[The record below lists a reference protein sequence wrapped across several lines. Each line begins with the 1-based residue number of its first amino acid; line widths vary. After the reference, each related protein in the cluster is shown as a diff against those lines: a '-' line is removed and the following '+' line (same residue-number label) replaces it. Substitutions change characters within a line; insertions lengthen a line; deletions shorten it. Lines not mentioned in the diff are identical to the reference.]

1 MAALGPGGYARND
14 AVEKLPS
21 IMAGVPAR
29 RAQSSPPP
37 VPPLCLRRRTRLSA
51 APEDTVQNRVS
62 LEKVLGITAQNSNG
76 LTCDPSTGH
85 VAYLAG
91 CVVVILNPKENK
103 QQHLFNTA
111 RKSLSALAF
120 SPDGKYIV
128 TGENG
133 HRPAVRIW
141 DVEEKSQVAEML
153 GHKYGVAC
161 VAFSPNMKHIV
172 SMGYQHDM
180 VLNVWDWKKDIVV
193 ASNKVSCRVIAL
205 SFSEDSSYFVTV
217 GNRHVRFWFL
227 EVSTEAKVTGT
238 VPLVGRSG
246 ILGELHNN
254 VFCGV
259 ACGRGQMTGSTFCVS
274 YSGLLCQFNEKRVL
288 EKWINLKVSLSSCL
302 CVSQEL
308 IFCGCTDGIVRI
320 FQAHSLQ
327 YLANLPKPHYLGV
340 DVAQGLEPSFL
351 FCRKSEAIYPDTVAL
366 IFDPIH
372 QWLSCVYKDHS
383 IYIWDVRDINK
394 VGKVWSELFH
404 SSYVWNVE
412 VYPEFED
419 QRACLPSGSFLT
431 CSSDN
436 TIRFWNM
443 DSSPDSHWQK
453 NIFSNTLLKVVYVEN
468 DIQHLQ
474 NMSHFPDRGSEN
486 GMPVDMKAGVRVMQV
501 SPDGQHLA
509 SGDRS
514 GNLRIHELHFMD
526 ELVKVEAHDAEVL
539 CLEYSKPETGLTL
552 LASASR
558 DRLIHVLNVE
568 KNYNLEQTLDD
579 HSSSIT
585 AIKFAG
591 HRDIQMISCGADK
604 SIYFRSAQRASDG
617 LHFVRTHHVAEKTT
631 LYDMDIDI
639 TQKYVA
645 VACQDR
651 NVRVYNT
658 MNGKQKKCYKGS
670 QGDEGSLL
678 KVHVDPS
685 GTFLATSCSDKS
697 ISVIDFY
704 SGECIAKMFG
714 HSEIVTGMK
723 FTYDCRHLITVS
735 GDSCVFIW
743 HLGPEITNCMKQHL
757 LEMDRCEQQQQDTK
771 DRNWSSR
778 SRQETYASMP
788 NEICS
793 LSPGEQTEDELEEEC
808 EPEELLK
815 TPSKES
821 LDPDPRCLLTNGK
834 LPLWAKR
841 LLGDD
846 DVADSS
852 AFHAKRSYQPHGR
865 WAERADQEP
874 LKTIL
879 DARDLDCYFTP
890 MKPENLE
897 DSVLDTVESQRL
909 AGLLSES
916 ESPQDNGCGPPSL
929 PPLQRESSEASELI
943 IYPLETEVT
952 VTGTDSKYCA
962 EEVERVPGDQ
972 QGDSYLRAPSIGSK
986 DQSPPEDSGESEA
999 DLECSFTT
1007 IHSSPPQPDPDPQF
1021 DVTPPTPGC
1030 PGTTEELSQ
1039 PEVPSISNG
1048 SLPQTPE
1055 QEKFLR
1061 HHFETLT
1068 DAHPEELFHGSLRDL
1083 KASEAEDDF
1092 FNPRLSISGQFLSR
1106 LQKTSRFTHTFPS
1119 RLPLHLVKSPEVKLT
1134 DLGGS
1139 PPRAEPLR
1147 AGTGYT
1153 CPGRTNVISGGKAE
1167 EPLETLEAWS
1177 PLNKKPPTPAALP
1190 TPGLA
1195 QGVHTPAARSCVE
1208 ATASSCA
1215 KIPRSISVEDSEGP
1229 VLAEPARPLCRSSSL
1244 GELASLG
1251 QELQVITTTVTP
1263 SSDSEGQEAALPSRG
1278 NHEARA
1284 SLKLT
1289 LSSICDRPVLP
1300 PPQLEPP
1307 STCVWSQEPV
1317 ATQPNVMVTTASFLA
1332 PSPVDGS
1339 APRLHNAT
1347 FLPRFLAPESLNTPA
1362 RPNSP
1367 PLPEARPGVPGSITS
1382 LLEPTPDVLS
1392 PVQGCPGHC
1401 GEPRGPA
1408 RVLPPHPLELSNV
1421 GTVVHRL
1428 QTTFQEALDLYHL
1441 TVSSDEVSAEQRQAR
1456 TELASAFLWIHSQ
1469 LEASGWLVGTDVAPA
1484 QALPSPG
1491 PPSPPTLCPLASP
1504 DLRALLEHYSEL
1516 LVQAVRR
1523 KARGD

>member
-1 MAALGPGGYARND
+1 MAAVGSGGYARND
-14 AVEKLPS
+14 AGEKLPS
-21 IMAGVPAR
+21 VMAGVPAR
-29 RAQSSPPP
+29 RGQSSPPP
-37 VPPLCLRRRTRLSA
+37 APPICLRRRTRLSTA
-51 APEDTVQNRVS
+51 SEETVQNRVS
-62 LEKVLGITAQNSNG
+62 LEKVLGITAQNSSG
-76 LTCDPSTGH
+76 LTCDPGTGH

-91 CVVVILNPKENK
+91 CVVVILDPKENK
-103 QQHLFNTA
+103 QQHIFNTA

-141 DVEEKSQVAEML
+141 DVEEKNQVAEML

-227 EVSTEAKVTGT
+227 EVSTETKVTST

-254 VFCGV
+254 IFCGV
-259 ACGRGQMTGSTFCVS
+259 ACGRGRMAGSTFCVS

-288 EKWINLKVSLSSCL
+288 EKWINLK
-302 CVSQEL
+302 
-308 IFCGCTDGIVRI
+308 
-320 FQAHSLQ
+320 
-327 YLANLPKPHYLGV
+327 
-340 DVAQGLEPSFL
+340 
-351 FCRKSEAIYPDTVAL
+351 
-366 IFDPIH
+366 
-372 QWLSCVYKDHS
+372 
-383 IYIWDVRDINK
+383 
-394 VGKVWSELFH
+394 
-404 SSYVWNVE
+404 

-436 TIRFWNM
+436 TIRFWNL

-474 NMSHFPDRGSEN
+474 DMSHFPDRGSEN
-486 GMPVDMKAGVRVMQV
+486 GTPMDVKAGVRVMQV

-591 HRDIQMISCGADK
+591 NRDIQMISCGADK
-604 SIYFRSAQRASDG
+604 SIYFRSAQQGSDG

-658 MNGKQKKCYKGS
+658 VNGKQKKCYKGS

-714 HSEIVTGMK
+714 HSEIITSMK
-723 FTYDCRHLITVS
+723 FTYDCHHLITVS

-757 LEMDRCEQQQQDTK
+757 LEIDHRQQQQHTNDKKRSGHPRQDTYV
-771 DRNWSSR
+771 STPS
-778 SRQETYASMP
+778 
-788 NEICS
+788 EIHS
-793 LSPGEQTEDELEEEC
+793 LSPGEQTEDDLEEEC
-808 EPEELLK
+808 EPEEMLK
-815 TPSKES
+815 TPSKDS

-846 DVADSS
+846 DVADGL

-865 WAERADQEP
+865 WAERAGQEP

-879 DARDLDCYFTP
+879 DAQDLDCYFTP
-890 MKPENLE
+890 MKPESLE
-897 DSVLDTVESQRL
+897 NSILDSLEPQSL
-909 AGLLSES
+909 ASLLSES
-916 ESPQDNGCGPPSL
+916 ESPQEAGRGHPSFL
-929 PPLQRESSEASELI
+929 PQQKESSEASELI
-943 IYPLETEVT
+943 LYSLEAEVT
-952 VTGTDSKYCA
+952 VTGTDSQYCRK
-962 EEVERVPGDQ
+962 EVEAGPGDQ
-972 QGDSYLRAPSIGSK
+972 QGDSYLRVSSDSPK

-999 DLECSFTT
+999 DLECSFAA
-1007 IHSSPPQPDPDPQF
+1007 IHSPAPPPDPAPRF
-1021 DVTPPTPGC
+1021 ATSLPHFPGC
-1030 PGTTEELSQ
+1030 AGPTEDELSL
-1039 PEVPSISNG
+1039 PEGPSVPSS

-1068 DAHPEELFHGSLRDL
+1068 ESPCRELFPAALGDVE
-1083 KASEAEDDF
+1083 ASEAEDHF
-1092 FNPRLSISGQFLSR
+1092 FNPRLSISTQFLSS
-1106 LQKTSRFTHTFPS
+1106 LQKASRFTHTFPP
-1119 RLPLHLVKSPEVKLT
+1119 RATQCLVKSPEVKLM
-1134 DLGGS
+1134 DRGGS
-1139 PPRAEPLR
+1139 QPR
-1147 AGTGYT
+1147 AGTGYAS
-1153 CPGRTNVISGGKAE
+1153 PDRTHVLAAGKAE
-1167 EPLETLEAWS
+1167 ETLEAWRPPPPCLTS
-1177 PLNKKPPTPAALP
+1177 LASCVPASSVLPTDRNLPTPTSAP

-1195 QGVHTPAARSCVE
+1195 QGVHAPSTCSYME
-1208 ATASSCA
+1208 ATASSRA
-1215 KIPRSISVEDSEGP
+1215 RISRSISLGDSEGP
-1229 VLAEPARPLCRSSSL
+1229 IVATLAQPLRRPSSV

-1251 QELQVITTTVTP
+1251 QELQAITTATTP
-1263 SSDSEGQEAALPSRG
+1263 SLDSEGQEPALRSWG

-1284 SLKLT
+1284 NLRLT
-1289 LSSICDRPVLP
+1289 LSSACDGLLQPPVD
-1300 PPQLEPP
+1300 
-1307 STCVWSQEPV
+1307 
-1317 ATQPNVMVTTASFLA
+1317 TQPGVTVPAVSFPA
-1332 PSPVDGS
+1332 PSPVEESALRLHGS
-1339 APRLHNAT
+1339 AFRPS
-1347 FLPRFLAPESLNTPA
+1347 LPAPESPGLPA
-1362 RPNSP
+1362 HPSNP
-1367 PLPEARPGVPGSITS
+1367 QLPEARPGIPGGTAS
-1382 LLEPTPDVLS
+1382 LLEPTSGALGLL
-1392 PVQGCPGHC
+1392 QGS
-1401 GEPRGPA
+1401 PA
-1408 RVLPPHPLELSNV
+1408 RWSEPWVPVEALPPSPLELSRV
-1421 GTVVHRL
+1421 GNILHRL
-1428 QTTFQEALDLYHL
+1428 QTTFQEALDLYRVL
-1441 TVSSDEVSAEQRQAR
+1441 VSSGQVDTGQQQAR
-1456 TELASAFLWIHSQ
+1456 TELVSTFLWIHSQ
-1469 LEASGWLVGTDVAPA
+1469 LEAECLVGTSVAPA

-1491 PPSPPTLCPLASP
+1491 PPSPPTLYPLASP
-1504 DLRALLEHYSEL
+1504 DLQALLEHYSEL

-1523 KARGD
+1523 KARGH